1 MMKAILDIFK
11 KADLLQ
17 QSFDASIEML
27 ETCYKMFEASSRS
40 LRTSEAGE
48 IDLDVHV
55 EDSKINQYERDIRR
69 KVLVHLTTTPARD
82 LVFGLILVSI
92 VIDIERIGD
101 YCKNIKELAVAH
113 PTKLRG
119 SEFEKVVSEL
129 EKEVND
135 RFKRL
140 IIAFRNTDSESAREL
155 MRGHRDITRK
165 CDEIIKCMMQENCT
179 KMSNSDAVTITLY
192 VRYLKRVSAHITNV
206 ASGIVNP
213 FDRIGFSE

>member
-1 MMKAILDIFK
+1 MKAILDIFK

-17 QSFDASIEML
+17 QSYDASIEML

-48 IDLDVHV
+48 IDFDVHV
-55 EDSKINQYERDIRR
+55 EDAKINQYERDIRR

-82 LVFGLILVSI
+82 LVFGLILISI

-101 YCKNIKELAVAH
+101 YTKNIKELAVGH
-113 PTKLRG
+113 PSKLSG
-119 SEFEKVVSEL
+119 GQFDNIINEL
-129 EKEVND
+129 EKNVDE
-135 RFKRL
+135 RFRDL
-140 IIAFRNTDSESAREL
+140 IDSFKNNDSEAARVL

-165 CDEIIKCMMQENCT
+165 CDEILNCMMQEDCA
-179 KMSNSDAVTITLY
+179 KMSNANAVTITLY
-192 VRYLKRVSAHITNV
+192 VRYLKRISAHITNI